1 MTATPTCEATTV
13 PTFGV
18 NVLRAVLA
26 KGQAAHPELA
36 CRMQRAA
43 DLVAFRRI
51 APAVALSNL
60 GRCWWVESSD
70 GSTEY
75 FVSQDLRGDYR
86 RYACSCPDYQQRG
99 GPCKHAI
106 AVRLLQACERRAAQ
120 TDPEPAAAPVTAT
133 TLDPAAPIPFELTPL
148 ADRALEAPKPV
159 PAA

>member
-1 MTATPTCEATTV
+1 VTATPIAEATTV

-43 DLVAFRRI
+43 ELVACRRI

-60 GRCWWVESSD
+60 GHCWWVEASD

-75 FVSQDLRGDYR
+75 FVSQDLRDDYR
-86 RYACSCPDYQQRG
+86 RDACSCPDYQQRG

-120 TDPEPAAAPVTAT
+120 TDTEPAAPIPAT

-148 ADRALEAPKPV
+148 ADRALEAPEPV